1 MVPYT
6 QRFTDAFM
14 NAQNLGDKNTN
25 FAQLVF
31 NSLKSRSWMHI
42 TIELMRIFVFFDTKE
57 YSSDHYK
64 DNLTRKLYSFVYNQV
79 GKPMLLN
86 VERAPMNG
94 RTTSKS
100 DENWSDSL
108 YLLNAEDSAGQDE
121 ILAKMY
127 SWSEIPGQQAPP
139 EKLILNVLKKELPKN
154 DHSTRHA
161 SATGRIRASSKANNV
176 KKPTTAS
183 PLPLPSMMHTADP
196 PSISVP
202 PTETAFQSPL
212 PDEPIRTNTSHKGGT
227 TNNDPEPD
235 SVPGPGPENDK
246 DKPDSLDIVVVNP
259 LSF

>member
-1 MVPYT
+1 
-6 QRFTDAFM
+6 
-14 NAQNLGDKNTN
+14 
-25 FAQLVF
+25 
-31 NSLKSRSWMHI
+31 
-42 TIELMRIFVFFDTKE
+42 MRIFVFFDTKE

-100 DENWSDSL
+100 DENWSNSL

-183 PLPLPSMMHTADP
+183 PLPLPSMMHTADQ

-202 PTETAFQSPL
+202 PTETALKSTL
-212 PDEPIRTNTSHKGGT
+212 PHEPIRTNTSLNSGT
-227 TNNDPEPD
+227 STFNNTYIFW
-235 SVPGPGPENDK
+235 
-246 DKPDSLDIVVVNP
+246 SLLWFLSY
-259 LSF
+259 LSFRDNVILYSSNNIFLRHCIGEVNCPNVRYVYCWHYLGYVVK